1 MMVQEQIKKEL
12 KPAQQASL
20 ELAKIV
26 DGICRKYGIKYTLL
40 WEALWGATEY
50 NGFVPWSA
58 TISIG
63 FLYFDFLKFI
73 DIFKQEFD
81 GREYYVLDDTNCEQF
96 EELYVRICK
105 RSRVKLPE
113 HRKKD
118 EKYYDYFINIIPIF
132 YAGDTKREQKKLL
145 KEFKYYMRCLRAY
158 KPAPDTLRIKN
169 LWKRAKNRYYYSRKT
184 EDTFNQLKA
193 CVKKYNKPTKYV
205 LIPYVNVKNQEI
217 INLTSTYLDIK
228 ERVFE
233 DHKFMTVSNSAQWL
247 ENVYGK
253 KKMDRMR
260 NKPINQSLL
269 EGPEIMRRVQLI
281 ELEML
286 KEVDRI
292 CRKHNIK
299 YSLFAGTLLGAVR
312 HKGFVPWDD
321 DVDVCMLYE
330 DYKRF
335 IEIASKE
342 LDSEKYFLRTQE
354 TDVDCNL
361 TFLQIKR
368 NGTLFLRKG
377 RSKFNTHNGVFIDVL
392 PLFNGSKSTILHKI
406 QYKLCMF
413 LKTIIWS
420 HLGAQSELHTIK
432 RWYYTQLS
440 RISNKKCYSLFLKI
454 ATLVKEESD
463 YLLYVS
469 ARRSPIC
476 RAYTKR
482 SNYDDLI
489 EWEFEGHMFFIPK
502 NYDEILRYSYSDDYM
517 RYPNLSKRVAR
528 HLPSVIDI
536 GNLYEY

>member
-1 MMVQEQIKKEL
+1 
-12 KPAQQASL
+12 
-20 ELAKIV
+20 
-26 DGICRKYGIKYTLL
+26 
-40 WEALWGATEY
+40 
-50 NGFVPWSA
+50 
-58 TISIG
+58 
-63 FLYFDFLKFI
+63 
-73 DIFKQEFD
+73 
-81 GREYYVLDDTNCEQF
+81 
-96 EELYVRICK
+96 
-105 RSRVKLPE
+105 
-113 HRKKD
+113 
-118 EKYYDYFINIIPIF
+118 
-132 YAGDTKREQKKLL
+132 
-145 KEFKYYMRCLRAY
+145 
-158 KPAPDTLRIKN
+158 
-169 LWKRAKNRYYYSRKT
+169 
-184 EDTFNQLKA
+184 
-193 CVKKYNKPTKYV
+193 
-205 LIPYVNVKNQEI
+205 
-217 INLTSTYLDIK
+217 
-228 ERVFE
+228 
-233 DHKFMTVSNSAQWL
+233 
-247 ENVYGK
+247 
-253 KKMDRMR
+253 
-260 NKPINQSLL
+260 
-269 EGPEIMRRVQLI
+269 
-281 ELEML
+281 ML

-342 LDSEKYFLRTQE
+342 LDYEKYFLRTQE

>member
-1 MMVQEQIKKEL
+1 MVQEQIKKEL

-63 FLYFDFLKFI
+63 FLYVDFLKFI

-292 CRKHNIK
+292 CRKHNIR
-299 YSLFAGTLLGAVR
+299 YGLLAGTLLGAVR
-312 HKGFVPWDD
+312 HKGFIPWDD
-321 DVDVCMLYE
+321 DIDICMLYE

-335 IEIASKE
+335 IEIAPKE

-354 TDVDCNL
+354 TDEDCNL
-361 TFLQIKR
+361 TFIQIKR
-368 NGTLFLRKG
+368 NNTIFMKEG
-377 RSKFNTHNGVFIDVL
+377 RGKYNTHNGIFIEIF
-392 PLFNGSKSTILHKI
+392 PLFNGSKFILFN
-406 QYKLCMF
+406 KLV
-413 LKTIIWS
+413 KTLCAFFKTMTWA
-420 HLGAQSELHTIK
+420 HMGAETERNRIK
-432 RWYYTQLS
+432 RWYYKQLA
-440 RISNKKCYSLFLKI
+440 RVSNKKSYFWFLKL
-454 ATLVKEESD
+454 ATIVKKESNN
-463 YLLYVS
+463 LLYLY
-469 ARRSPIC
+469 AIRSPYC
-476 RAYTKR
+476 KAYTKR
-482 SNYDDLI
+482 SSHEDLI
-489 EWEFEGHMFFIPK
+489 EIEFEGHMFLASR
-502 NYDEILRYSYSDDYM
+502 NYDEFLRYAYSDEYM
-517 RYPNLSKRVAR
+517 RYPSLTSRVAK
-528 HLPSVIDI
+528 HLPGTIDV